1 MIDISLDGIGGLL
14 TSAREAITG
23 KKIADPVEIAKLD
36 LQLAELNNK
45 LVNGQL
51 LINQEE
57 AKHSNVFVAGWR
69 PFIGWV
75 CGSALAFNFIVTPI
89 VLWICLLN
97 GIDITKPPLL
107 DIDSL
112 ITILG
117 GLLGLGTL
125 RTYEK
130 VKNVAKNR

>member
-1 MIDISLDGIGGLL
+1 MVDISLDGIGGLL

-23 KKIADPVEIAKLD
+23 KKIADPIEIAKLD

-75 CGSALAFNFIVTPI
+75 CGSALAFNFIVTPM

-97 GIDITKPPLL
+97 SIEIPKPPVL

-130 VKNVAKNR
+130 VKNVEKNR

>member
-23 KKIADPVEIAKLD
+23 NKIVDPVEIAKID
-36 LQLAELNNK
+36 LQLQQLDNALT
-45 LVNGQL
+45 NGQL

-57 AKHSNVFVAGWR
+57 AKSSSVFVAGWR

-75 CGSALAFNFIVTPI
+75 CGTALAFQFLVTPI
-89 VLWICLLN
+89 LMWLCLALNVVIPNPPVLDL
-97 GIDITKPPLL
+97 G
-107 DIDSL
+107 SL
-112 ITILG
+112 MTILG

-125 RTYEK
+125 RTFEK
-130 VKNVAKNR
+130 VKKVERNK

>member
-75 CGSALAFNFIVTPI
+75 CGSALAFNFIVTPM
-89 VLWICLLN
+89 VLWICLLSN
-97 GIDITKPPLL
+97 VEIQKPPVL

-130 VKNVAKNR
+130 VKNVEKNR